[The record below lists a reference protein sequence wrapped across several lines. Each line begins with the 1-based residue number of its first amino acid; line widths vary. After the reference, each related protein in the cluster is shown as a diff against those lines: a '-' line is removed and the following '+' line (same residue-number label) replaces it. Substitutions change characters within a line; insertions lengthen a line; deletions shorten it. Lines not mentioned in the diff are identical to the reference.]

1 MLAWSELPVRVRT
14 VKARPIDPFDFS
26 EFIAR
31 GIRKVTTGITGL
43 WRPSVLSDVAFWSFD
58 VGSSYHWVANGLKCW
73 FVHPNRGT
81 WAGFRPLR
89 RRGGCPIFRKP
100 TLWKM
105 RWTPKGRYIITKNNY
120 FSFNCM
126 HFRFK
131 NTLFSKKVMTIR
143 RVKKPLVTQF
153 SLTNFWMAVK
163 LTISAELRLI
173 IFCSCALWC
182 PICHCT
188 GDVFLKIHV
197 GKSRYTYEVYP
208 ILTLLRVLGANLGSK
223 IEVKNF

>member
-73 FVHPNRGT
+73 FVHPYRGT

-89 RRGGCPIFRKP
+89 NRLVLPYCGLRDNLASSKSPDVKLRK
-100 TLWKM
+100 LWPVREERHNRTTGPRVRWKSIAL
-105 RWTPKGRYIITKNNY
+105 RLRSIAQKGWTPLNPEAIPVHELCYSCSRIPQASVGSNLVRLV
-120 FSFNCM
+120 S
-126 HFRFK
+126 
-131 NTLFSKKVMTIR
+131 LV
-143 RVKKPLVTQF
+143 RV
-153 SLTNFWMAVK
+153 
-163 LTISAELRLI
+163 
-173 IFCSCALWC
+173 
-182 PICHCT
+182 
-188 GDVFLKIHV
+188 
-197 GKSRYTYEVYP
+197 
-208 ILTLLRVLGANLGSK
+208 
-223 IEVKNF
+223 